1 YTACSICIQK
11 LAILKHPVSLFSTRT
26 QISGRS
32 GSVFSNVYGNG
43 LTLAVAF
50 SSLAKYLTI
59 KSSEFAPANASSSI
73 SCKLNLVEVVGSS
86 IPASQLVRCS
96 TIRHGFTTSTNSTT
110 TYHDSLVSLKLFSS
124 RSYTVEL
131 LIKKS

>member
-26 QISGRS
+26 QISCRS

-43 LTLAVAF
+43 LTLSVAF

-59 KSSEFAPANASSSI
+59 KSSGSAPAKASSSL
-73 SCKLNLVEVVGSS
+73 SCILNLVVVVGSFIHS
-86 IPASQLVRCS
+86 GKLVIGP
-96 TIRHGFTTSTNSTT
+96 TFGHGFTINSNGTT
-110 TYHDSLVSLKLFSS
+110 T
-124 RSYTVEL
+124 
-131 LIKKS
+131 